1 MAVDW
6 ADDAPATETAWT
18 RLTAAERTTIERID
32 AERLHRERAGM
43 SPRFADRLLEPQY
56 AVRNRF
62 RLWEHLI
69 RRLEQ
74 DGLGDGY
81 LIDLYFNDLASRDS
95 LGTILEAHPEL
106 AAGELGTLLTS
117 LDRRFD
123 AATDFDGGAERRRW
137 TTRFESEQL
146 SPRWSRRPRTL
157 PWEH

>member
-1 MAVDW
+1 MNW

-18 RLTAAERTTIERID
+18 RLTPAERASIERID
-32 AERLHRERAGM
+32 AERLERERAGM
-43 SPRFADRLLEPQY
+43 APRFAAALLEPKY
-56 AVRNRF
+56 SVRNRF

-74 DGLGDGY
+74 DSLDDGY

-95 LGTILEAHPEL
+95 LGTMVEAHPEL
-106 AAGELGTLLTS
+106 ASGELGSLLAA

-137 TTRFESEQL
+137 TSRFESEQL
-146 SPRWSRRPRTL
+146 GPRWSRRPREL